1 MLTWEKQDRQYLL
14 NQREFLRSEIARRSQ
29 SSSYHDQFIREV
41 YQCALKE
48 LEDQLFTDGH

>member
-1 MLTWEKQDRQYLL
+1 MLTWEKQDKTYLL